1 MGWSIGIGIGVRG
14 LGGVDH
20 EQVGVTF
27 VEGVL
32 NVEEDVVERR
42 MIDGIGGGLDGLVAE
57 IDAEWVDGSQAEV
70 GGHGDEIDPS
80 DPTMRVEDAMMR
92 LELTE

>member
-1 MGWSIGIGIGVRG
+1 MKGPWDGPLVLESGFGGGVRG

-42 MIDGIGGGLDGLVAE
+42 MIDDRRWAR
-57 IDAEWVDGSQAEV
+57 WVGSR
-70 GGHGDEIDPS
+70 D
-80 DPTMRVEDAMMR
+80 RC
-92 LELTE
+92 

>member
-1 MGWSIGIGIGVRG
+1 M
-14 LGGVDH
+14 
-20 EQVGVTF
+20 
-27 VEGVL
+27 
-32 NVEEDVVERR
+32 
-42 MIDGIGGGLDGLVAE
+42 IGGGLDGLVAE